1 MNEKI
6 KYIKSLSSDLALL
19 YVEDN
24 EGLHKNMLALL
35 GRIFDNIISAKDGK
49 EGYSLFSRFKPKIV
63 ITDINM
69 PKINGFEMI
78 QKIKSAEPN
87 TKIIILSAYNEP
99 EQLYKA
105 IELGVFRYL
114 HKPAKVLDLVDA
126 IYKAVRAIEED
137 EKRQLFFNQLQTIV
151 NYQTNLVVMINKK
164 NIILSNQCFLE
175 FFGVDDLESFNN
187 IYNDIDSLLLEHKEF
202 LYTTATSPRKSWID
216 EVALHPGKLFHTKMK
231 NAQGEMCHLILKSR
245 KIPDKEEWHVLSF
258 DDVTELNLMQFFD
271 KKATTNDELIHDKK
285 TIMSFIKIVKENC
298 TELKIHNF
306 YKGLTIVNKGVVV
319 DLTEDAVTLKTEI
332 AQLRIVNLT
341 KFMTISSEIFPKCI
355 VCRSIKKID
364 FDQQK
369 LVIEDMVFTSRSA
382 VDRKY
387 IRLEPEVNHTCA
399 LFYNDVEVPTEMKI
413 ADVSEVSAKVEV
425 DTLPPGIDINKT
437 VKLTMKFTLHSKP
450 LTIIT
455 EASVYRIDENKN
467 SFFVVVLFELQ
478 PKEYLKIKEYLA
490 NRQMALIREFK
501 KMDI

>member
-1 MNEKI
+1 MKTLIDRRTFLAASSAFLAEL
-6 KYIKSLSSDLALL
+6 SLP
-19 YVEDN
+19 Y
-24 EGLHKNMLALL
+24 
-35 GRIFDNIISAKDGK
+35 
-49 EGYSLFSRFKPKIV
+49 
-63 ITDINM
+63 
-69 PKINGFEMI
+69 
-78 QKIKSAEPN
+78 
-87 TKIIILSAYNEP
+87 
-99 EQLYKA
+99 
-105 IELGVFRYL
+105 
-114 HKPAKVLDLVDA
+114 KVLAAQTKKISPWIHPGGIIKVGFLWSL
-126 IYKAVRAIEED
+126 KGGLSTIETPSRD
-137 EKRQLFFNQLQTIV
+137 V
-151 NYQTNLVVMINKK
+151 
-164 NIILSNQCFLE
+164 
-175 FFGVDDLESFNN
+175 G
-187 IYNDIDSLLLEHKEF
+187 
-202 LYTTATSPRKSWID
+202 LYWAD
-216 EVALHPGKLFHTKMK
+216 EVNKNGGVAGCKIEPVVFDAESDMKTYRTGIKKLMHEDKVLAVFGGFTSASRRSVMPLVTLANHLFYYPTVYEGRECWQNLICTGALANQHSYDLIPYMVKHFGPRGYFIGSNYVWPKESNCNAHHWLK

-364 FDQQK
+364 FDEQK

-425 DTLPPGIDINKT
+425 DILPPGIDINKT

-467 SFFVVVLFELQ
+467 SFFVVVLFEL
-478 PKEYLKIKEYLA
+478 
-490 NRQMALIREFK
+490 
-501 KMDI
+501 